1 MQDFGIF
8 GFKGGF
14 FLNILLKVFRN
25 NIGSFISLAVIIIN
39 LEVILR
45 QFLSDIYFS
54 RTQES
59 YIYEIVC
66 IVMVY

>member
-14 FLNILLKVFRN
+14 FLNILLKVLRN

-39 LEVILR
+39 LKVKLR
-45 QFLSDIYFS
+45 QFLSGIYLS

-59 YIYEIVC
+59 YIYKIAC
-66 IVMVY
+66 IVVVC